1 MLPDPMPKKINPST
15 PIWDDNTKS
24 KQQKKQEQRERD
36 GDTIDVVS
44 EEQNEE
50 ERLSEFL
57 LKQLQIERGEFPEE

>member
-1 MLPDPMPKKINPST
+1 MLPDPMTKKINPST
-15 PIWDDNTKS
+15 PIWDDNTKN
-24 KQQKKQEQRERD
+24 KQQKDQEQRERD